1 MLSRVADSL
10 YWMSRYIERAEDIT
24 RILTVNFHALLDLP
38 ALDEARAWQPLIKIT
53 GDEKLFEACFVGK
66 VAEDRIAQG
75 SHLPRDPMPV
85 SASPYNSRNITE
97 FLLWHPANPNAVV
110 TCITHARENA
120 RGVREQISTEM
131 WESLNRLYF
140 LAKDINKQAVLR
152 GPADFFG
159 QVRDGSHIF
168 QGITH
173 ATMTHN
179 DAYEFIQLGKHIE
192 RGDKTT
198 RILDVKYASLGGEA
212 GGETTDESSPQSALQ
227 LMAMLKSCSA
237 MEAYRKQYQQ
247 LQTWRVA
254 EFLLL
259 NREFPRSVLFC
270 LNQVRHAV
278 DMIAAGAG
286 ETILN
291 GATSRSTP
299 AQQTTPQRLLGRLLN
314 EMEYLDIRDV
324 LGEAMHP
331 FLDRIQQ
338 RLNQAGNDIATTFF
352 STQIVLPGTKNYQQ
366 VQQQQ

>member
-1 MLSRVADSL
+1 
-10 YWMSRYIERAEDIT
+10 MSRYIERAEDIT

-38 ALDEARAWQPLIKIT
+38 SQDEARAWQPLIKIT
-53 GDEKLFEACFVGK
+53 GDEALFEEHFGK
-66 VAEDRIAQG
+66 ANGV
-75 SHLPRDPMPV
+75 
-85 SASPYNSRNITE
+85 SPYNSRNITE

-110 TCITHARENA
+110 TCIVNARENA
-120 RGVREQISTEM
+120 RSVREQISTEM
-131 WESLNRLYF
+131 WESLNKLYF

-173 ATMTHN
+173 ATMTHD

-198 RILDVKYASLGGEA
+198 RILDVKYASLGAEIETSDEA
-212 GGETTDESSPQSALQ
+212 SPQSALQ

-247 LQTWRVA
+247 LQAWRVA

-270 LNQVRHAV
+270 LNQVRNAV
-278 DMIAAGAG
+278 DSI
-286 ETILN
+286 
-291 GATSRSTP
+291 ATSIGGDANANGSNPRLNNSQH
-299 AQQTTPQRLLGRLLN
+299 ATPQRLLGRLVS
-314 EMEYLDIRDV
+314 EMEYMDIRDV
-324 LGEAMHP
+324 LGEGMHP
-331 FLDRIQQ
+331 YLDHIQQ
-338 RLNQAGNDIATTFF
+338 RLNQAGGDIATAFF
-352 STQIVLPGTKNYQQ
+352 STQVVLTGSRNFQQ

>member
-53 GDEKLFEACFVGK
+53 GDEALFEECFAGK
-66 VAEDRIAQG
+66 SR
-75 SHLPRDPMPV
+75 SHK
-85 SASPYNSRNITE
+85 SPYNSRNITE

-120 RGVREQISTEM
+120 RSVREQISSEM

-140 LAKDINKQAVLR
+140 LVQKVNKAAVLR
-152 GPADFFG
+152 GPADFFTE
-159 QVRDGSHIF
+159 VRDGSHIF

-179 DAYEFIQLGKHIE
+179 DAYDFIHLGKHIE

-198 RILDVKYASLGGEA
+198 RILDVKYASLGIA
-212 GGETTDESSPQSALQ
+212 GGEASDENSPQAALQ

-237 MEAYRKQYQQ
+237 MEAYRKEHQQ

-270 LNQVRHAV
+270 LNQVRKSLDA
-278 DMIAAGAG
+278 IAAGTG
-286 ETILN
+286 D
-291 GATSRSTP
+291 ATTNDVGLRSNP
-299 AQQTTPQRLLGRLLN
+299 SPQTAPQRQLGRLVN

-324 LGEAMHP
+324 LGGNMHP
-331 FLDRIQQ
+331 YLDQIQQ
-338 RLNQAGNDIATTFF
+338 RLNQAGNDIAATFF
-352 STQIVLPGTKNYQQ
+352 STQIILPGTKNYQQ

>member
-53 GDEKLFEACFVGK
+53 GDEKLFEECFVGK
-66 VAEDRIAQG
+66 G
-75 SHLPRDPMPV
+75 NKS
-85 SASPYNSRNITE
+85 SYNSRNITE

-131 WESLNRLYF
+131 WESLNKLYF

-198 RILDVKYASLGGEA
+198 RILDVKYALLGSEA
-212 GGETTDESSPQSALQ
+212 SDEASPQAALQ

-278 DMIAAGAG
+278 DVIAAGAS
-286 ETILN
+286 ETNSN
-291 GATSRSTP
+291 GSGPRGTP
-299 AQQTTPQRLLGRLLN
+299 SQQTVPQRLLGRLLN
-314 EMEYLDIRDV
+314 DMEYLDIRDV
-324 LGEAMHP
+324 LGDGMHP
-331 FLDRIQQ
+331 YLDQIQQ
-338 RLNQAGNDIATTFF
+338 RLNQAGNDIASTFF
-352 STQIVLPGTKNYQQ
+352 STQIVLPGAKNFQQ